1 MSTRDGDHR
10 RRPCVD
16 RDLPDLNNPTAANA
30 DTSIEKNA
38 GIGERLRLTFRA
50 ERFHSANHV
59 VFSGPTTSIPSA
71 RFGGI
76 MLSQAN
82 TPRRAQFNLRLGF

>member
-1 MSTRDGDHR
+1 MSTREGDHR
-10 RRPCVD
+10 RRRCVD
-16 RDLPDLNNPTAANA
+16 RDLPDVNNPTAANA

-50 ERFHSANHV
+50 EWLHAANHV
-59 VFSGPTTSIPSA
+59 VFSGPATSIPSA
-71 RFGGI
+71 RFV